1 MKDELPTFFIKI
13 ILFIEI
19 HVVQIVVIPI
29 SDDEELSLKD
39 VVHFINQINFTEENI
54 VLSTCQF
61 ERW

>member
-13 ILFIEI
+13 IFFIEI

-61 ERW
+61 W

>member
-61 ERW
+61 W